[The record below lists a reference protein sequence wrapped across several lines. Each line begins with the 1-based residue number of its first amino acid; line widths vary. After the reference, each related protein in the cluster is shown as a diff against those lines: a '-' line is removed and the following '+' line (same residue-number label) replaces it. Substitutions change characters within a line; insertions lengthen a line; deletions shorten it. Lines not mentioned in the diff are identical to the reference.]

1 MKQYIVGGIIG
12 AVVVVGLFFGAS
24 ALWQRNEPVKTNNSD
39 QNNQQTGV
47 VLDLSNQGITVVTSA
62 VYDKTNTTDLL
73 LSNNSIKTLPSEM
86 GRMNKLVVFKIDH
99 NLLEGSLIGEIRQM
113 SQLNQLDAS
122 YNKMTGVPAEIGQ
135 LSNLEVLNLSYNQIT
150 AFPNE
155 IGNLQNNLK
164 SLNVTGNKLSSDQI
178 TKLKS
183 LLPKTDVI
191 Y

>member
-1 MKQYIVGGIIG
+1 MKQYLIGGVIG
-12 AVVVVGLFFGAS
+12 VVAAIALFFGAS
-24 ALWQRNEPVKTNNSD
+24 AMWQRNDPVKVGDTS

-47 VLDLSNQGITVVTSA
+47 VLDLSNQGITTVTSS

-73 LSNNSIKTLPSEM
+73 LSNNSIKSLPSEM

-113 SQLNQLDAS
+113 SQLKQLDAS

-155 IGNLQNNLK
+155 ITNIKNNLK

-178 TKLKS
+178 SKLKTQ
-183 LLPKTDVI
+183 LPNTNVI
-191 Y
+191 F